1 MESVN
6 NENTMPIAQLL
17 EQIRNTMPIAH
28 GLLHEISEIPRFA
41 NVLYL
46 DGWAVQYFNGEI
58 KHSWEDFLKRLNEV
72 SFLSCSKN
80 VDDTFIEY
88 VFNRVNGI
96 TVSIKIP
103 KVWRL
108 PVPVRINET
117 RPKIMGDHL
126 LKF

>member
-1 MESVN
+1 MESVKT
-6 NENTMPIAQLL
+6 ENTMIKSNSLTATQIAW
-17 EQIRNTMPIAH
+17 

-46 DGWAVQYFNGEI
+46 EGWSVQYFNGPE

-72 SFLSCSKN
+72 EFLSCSKN
-80 VDDTFIEY
+80 IGDTFIEY

-96 TVSIKIP
+96 TVTITIP

-108 PVPVRINET
+108 PIPVRINET
-117 RPKIMGDHL
+117 RPKIIGDNL
-126 LKF
+126 LSF